1 MTKTATI
8 TVQPTGAALG
18 ADILGVDV
26 SQPLDDATFGK
37 IKAAWH
43 DHLVLRFRDARLTDA
58 QLVAFSR
65 RFGDLDEARLDEYK
79 EFVPGQPEI
88 IIISNVNVNG
98 QPIGIL
104 GADEADW
111 HTDLAYEERPPK
123 ASLLYSWEV
132 PETGGNTSFLN
143 MYLAFETLV
152 PELKAVVDGKFCKHD
167 SSHRITGT
175 LRGGGEYGEIADP
188 REAPGAVHPLVRTHP
203 VTGRKALYLGR
214 RRLSYVMG
222 MTVADSEK
230 LLDSLWLHAQ
240 QKAFVW
246 THVWRPGD
254 LVLWDNRCAMHQ
266 RDAFDPNS
274 RRIMHRTQV
283 KGDKPC

>member
-1 MTKTATI
+1 MTKTASITI
-8 TVQPTGAALG
+8 QPSGAALG
-18 ADILGVDV
+18 ADIAGVDI
-26 SQPLDDATFGK
+26 SQPLDEATFDR
-37 IKAAWH
+37 IEAAWH
-43 DHLVLRFRDARLTDA
+43 EHLVLRFRDVRLSDA

-65 RFGDLDEARLDEYK
+65 RFGDLDGARLDEYK

-111 HTDLAYEERPPK
+111 HTDLAYEDTPPK

-132 PETGGNTSFLN
+132 PQVGGNTSFLN
-143 MYLAFETLV
+143 MYLAFETLA
-152 PELKAVVDGKFCKHD
+152 PELKAVINGKSCKHD
-167 SSHRITGT
+167 SSHRITGA
-175 LRGGGEYGEIADP
+175 LRGGGEYAQVTDP
-188 REAPGAVHPLVRTHP
+188 REAPGSVHPVVRTHP
-203 VTGRKALYLGR
+203 MTDRKALYLGR

-222 MTVADSEK
+222 MTVEDSEM

-240 QKAFVW
+240 QKAFAW
-246 THVWRPGD
+246 THVWRPAD
-254 LVLWDNRCAMHQ
+254 LILWDNRCTMHQ
-266 RDAFDPNS
+266 RDAFDPSS

-283 KGDKPC
+283 KGDKPR